1 MAGLSKETL
10 GEDGINIAQENIIG
24 AYPIEPTPS
33 GKSPITR
40 ITLDSRDTKASIR
53 KAAGK
58 ADRWGNGTHSVFF
71 RDITLDKRKR
81 KSSNEDLNTPKKG
94 KHEDTP
100 RRGGEPK
107 GKRLAEIRRESRRK
121 ERSRTVWQRQKEQD
135 DLERQRIQIKE
146 DQLKARTAKQEH
158 QQKEEKEAQEK
169 EKASGQQ
176 SAGPSQEKIS
186 PVKPFR
192 AVNEVNLQ
200 ESEPPRTPDP
210 GDPEGSAKS
219 DEYETEESTE
229 VFLKG
234 ESDEEIELP
243 DSESEFENLRSEY
256 EEHELEPEY
265 QPSEEEELYV
275 PSPSP
280 EREVTFTPLRSTS
293 RNAKRNFRRRLSKK
307 KQRNQDQ
314 HNANGRRI
322 EINERHRSK
331 RGHPK
336 PQSLTPQR
344 APTSSTEIMSDSDA
358 RAEPRHSKQSK
369 SRRKS
374 QESVEELD
382 SQGRKVPTNKY
393 RNRRH

>member
-1 MAGLSKETL
+1 MAGLNKKTL
-10 GEDGINIAQENIIG
+10 GEDGIDITQENIIG

-33 GKSPITR
+33 GKSPITK

-81 KSSNEDLNTPKKG
+81 KSSNEELNTPKKG
-94 KHEDTP
+94 KLEDTP
-100 RRGGEPK
+100 RRGREPK
-107 GKRLAEIRRESRRK
+107 GKRLAEIRRESRG
-121 ERSRTVWQRQKEQD
+121 EDRSRTVGQRQKEQD

-146 DQLKARTAKQEH
+146 DQQKARTAKVEH
-158 QQKEEKEAQEK
+158 QRREEEEAQEK
-169 EKASGQQ
+169 ANGQEI
-176 SAGPSQEKIS
+176 AGPSQEKIS

-200 ESEPPRTPDP
+200 ESVPPRTPDS
-210 GDPEGSAKS
+210 GDLEGPTKS
-219 DEYETEESTE
+219 DGYETEESTE
-229 VFLKG
+229 LFLKEG
-234 ESDEEIELP
+234 SDDEMVLP

-256 EEHELEPEY
+256 EEHELEPDY

-280 EREVTFTPLRSTS
+280 EREVTFTPQPSTTK
-293 RNAKRNFRRRLSKK
+293 NARRNFRRRQAKK
-307 KQRNQDQ
+307 NQQHQDH
-314 HNANGRRI
+314 HNASGRRI

-331 RGHPK
+331 RGHQKPK
-336 PQSLTPQR
+336 RSTPPR

-358 RAEPRHSKQSK
+358 RADSRHSKQSK

>member
-107 GKRLAEIRRESRRK
+107 GKRLAQIRRESRGE

-135 DLERQRIQIKE
+135 DFERQRIQIKE
-146 DQLKARTAKQEH
+146 DQLKARTAKWEH
-158 QQKEEKEAQEK
+158 QLREEKEAQEK
-169 EKASGQQ
+169 ASGQQ
-176 SAGPSQEKIS
+176 NAGPSQTKTS
-186 PVKPFR
+186 PVQPFR
-192 AVNEVNLQ
+192 AVNEDNLQ
-200 ESEPPRTPDP
+200 ESEPPGTPDL

-219 DEYETEESTE
+219 EEYETEESTE

-243 DSESEFENLRSEY
+243 DSESEFENLRSGDQ
-256 EEHELEPEY
+256 EHELEPEY
-265 QPSEEEELYV
+265 QSSEEEELYE

-293 RNAKRNFRRRLSKK
+293 KNAKRNLRRRQSKK

-314 HNANGRRI
+314 YNANGRRI
-322 EINERHRSK
+322 EIKESHRSK

-336 PQSLTPQR
+336 LQGSTPQR
-344 APTSSTEIMSDSDA
+344 APTSSTEIMSDTDA
-358 RAEPRHSKQSK
+358 RADPRPSKK
-369 SRRKS
+369 LKRRRES